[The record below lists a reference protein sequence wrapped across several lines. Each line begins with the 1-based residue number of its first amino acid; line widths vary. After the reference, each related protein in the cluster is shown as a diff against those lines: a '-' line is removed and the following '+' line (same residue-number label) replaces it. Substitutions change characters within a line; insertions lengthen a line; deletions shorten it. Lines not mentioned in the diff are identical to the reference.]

1 MQSGSTNKFSLFIL
15 QCQKFGEY
23 SKDDPNS
30 FRLSQN
36 FSLFPQF
43 MYHLRRSQF
52 LQVFNNSPDETT
64 FYRHML
70 MREDLTQSLIMIQPI
85 LYSYSF
91 NGPPE
96 PVLLDT
102 ASIQA
107 DRILLMDTFFQ
118 ILIYHGET
126 IAQWR
131 ALKYQDMPEYENFKQ
146 LLQAPVDDAQEI
158 LQTRFPMPRYIDTE
172 HGGSQARFL
181 LSKVNPSQT
190 HNNMYAYGQ
199 VGKSLYTLQRMS
211 ERNVQ
216 LFVKH
221 IYLNISILFL
231 FCCPVVIVPLLLV
244 LFSCHSAA
252 HWPDNGSKTFFA
264 QIYSFGFNL
273 KFLCLCFHK
282 LLLLVSVPLTR
293 FSPIHLTCT
302 PDPH

>member
-1 MQSGSTNKFSLFIL
+1 
-15 QCQKFGEY
+15 
-23 SKDDPNS
+23 
-30 FRLSQN
+30 
-36 FSLFPQF
+36 
-43 MYHLRRSQF
+43 MYHLRRSHF

-102 ASIQA
+102 SSIQP

-118 ILIYHGET
+118 ILIFHGET

-131 ALKYQDMPEYENFKQ
+131 ALKYQEMPEYENFKQ

-172 HGGSQARFL
+172 QGGSQARFL

-199 VGKSLYTLQRMS
+199 VCFSI
-211 ERNVQ
+211 
-216 LFVKH
+216 FVVNLH
-221 IYLNISILFL
+221 
-231 FCCPVVIVPLLLV
+231 
-244 LFSCHSAA
+244 
-252 HWPDNGSKTFFA
+252 DFF
-264 QIYSFGFNL
+264 FF
-273 KFLCLCFHK
+273 
-282 LLLLVSVPLTR
+282 
-293 FSPIHLTCT
+293 
-302 PDPH
+302 